1 MSLSQSQMQEIT
13 GPVVAV
19 GDGDGERCGD
29 PVPTDTDDTEQ
40 PGSRPVAPA
49 AHSATLRPRR
59 VAAAV
64 AFAGEEVSAQ
74 QLLLQAGDEQRRIS
88 IERSFVIMYGILSI
102 RA

>member
-29 PVPTDTDDTEQ
+29 PVPTDTDDNEQ
-40 PGSRPVAPA
+40 PGSRPA
-49 AHSATLRPRR
+49 AAARSSLGPRR

-74 QLLLQAGDEQRRIS
+74 QLLLQAGDGQRRI
-88 IERSFVIMYGILSI
+88 
-102 RA
+102 

>member
-29 PVPTDTDDTEQ
+29 PVPTDQDDNEQ
-40 PGSRPVAPA
+40 PGSRPAA
-49 AHSATLRPRR
+49 AAGAHSSLRPRR

-74 QLLLQAGDEQRRIS
+74 QLLLQAGDGQRRI
-88 IERSFVIMYGILSI
+88 
-102 RA
+102 

>member
-29 PVPTDTDDTEQ
+29 PVPTDDDEQ
-40 PGSRPVAPA
+40 PGSRPAA
-49 AHSATLRPRR
+49 AHSALRPRR

-74 QLLLQAGDEQRRIS
+74 QLLLQAGDGQRRI
-88 IERSFVIMYGILSI
+88 
-102 RA
+102 